1 MECGE
6 CTLCCLHLNIPD
18 TNSKE
23 GELCKYCNENVGC
36 KIYDNRPECCKV
48 FECCWK
54 QTDGAHIDLRP
65 DNCGVLFEKWTDNV
79 IVGSLENLP
88 SDLVLRQNSYFQAE
102 GISVVLVNQ
111 NEKSRTFYLANKHTI
126 KYVEGNIKN
135 RWQSQT
141 IQKI

>member
-23 GELCKYCNENVGC
+23 GELCKYCDENVGC

-54 QTDGAHIDLRP
+54 QMGEAHIDLRP
-65 DNCGVLFEKWTDNV
+65 DKCGVLFEKWTDNV
-79 IVGSLENLP
+79 IVGSLENIP
-88 SDLVLRQNSYFQAE
+88 SDLVLRQISYFQAE

-111 NEKSRTFYLANKHTI
+111 NEKSRTFYLADKHTI
-126 KYVEGNIKN
+126 EYVEGEIIN
-135 RWQSQT
+135 RWQHQV